1 MGGGSGRNNSMSMS
15 SSNRYSN
22 RRQHDRSG
30 GDDIEEDYRG
40 GKFNASSRGSSNR
53 GNPRTRQSKDYN
65 KPRGAELKDKDDHH
79 HQSADHANSID
90 RGEKYDVY

>member
-15 SSNRYSN
+15 GSNRYSN
-22 RRQHDRSG
+22 RRQHDRS